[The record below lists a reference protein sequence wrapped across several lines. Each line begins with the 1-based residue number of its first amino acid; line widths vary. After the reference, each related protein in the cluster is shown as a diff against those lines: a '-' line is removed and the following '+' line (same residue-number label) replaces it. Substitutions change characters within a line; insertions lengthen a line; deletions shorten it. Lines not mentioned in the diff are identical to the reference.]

1 MVQPDVRR
9 YPAKPIL
16 GVGALVFDGDLVL
29 LVQRGNE
36 PLKGW
41 WSLPGGAVEAGER
54 VEDAVC
60 REVLE
65 ETNLEVR
72 VVRFGEIF
80 ERIMPDAAGAIEYHY
95 VLLDYVCEVYG
106 GTLRAGSDSADVR
119 WFSSEELKE
128 LPITSGTLEVVE
140 RCRTGAKSY

>member
-1 MVQPDVRR
+1 MQPDVRR

-16 GVGALVFDGDLVL
+16 GVGALVFDRDLVL

-65 ETNLEVR
+65 ETNLEVS

-80 ERIMPDAAGAIEYHY
+80 ERIMPDAAGEIEYHY
-95 VLLDYVCEVYG
+95 VLLDYVCEVRG
-106 GTLRAGSDSADVR
+106 GSLRAGSDSADVR
-119 WFSSEELKE
+119 WFSPEELIE

>member
-1 MVQPDVRR
+1 MQSDVRR

-16 GVGALVFDGDLVL
+16 GVGALVFDRDLVL

-65 ETNLEVR
+65 ETNLEIR

-80 ERIMPDAAGAIEYHY
+80 ERIMPDAAGEIEYHY
-95 VLLDYVCEVYG
+95 VLLDYVCEVCG
-106 GTLRAGSDSADVR
+106 GSLRAGSDSADVR
-119 WFSSEELKE
+119 WFSPEELKE
-128 LPITSGTLEVVE
+128 LPITPGTLEVVE

>member
-1 MVQPDVRR
+1 M
-9 YPAKPIL
+9 
-16 GVGALVFDGDLVL
+16 VFDRDRVL

-41 WSLPGGAVEAGER
+41 WSLPGGAVEVGER

-65 ETNLEVR
+65 ETNLEVS

-80 ERIMPDAAGAIEYHY
+80 ERIMPDAAGEIEYHY
-95 VLLDYVCEVYG
+95 VLLDYVCEVRG
-106 GTLRAGSDSADVR
+106 GSLRAGSDSADVR
-119 WFSSEELKE
+119 WFSPEELKE

-140 RCRTGAKSY
+140 RCRSGAKSY

>member
-1 MVQPDVRR
+1 MQPDVRR

-16 GVGALVFDGDLVL
+16 GVGALVFDRDLVL

-80 ERIMPDAAGAIEYHY
+80 ERIMPDAAGEIEYHY
-95 VLLDYVCEVYG
+95 VLLDYVCEVRG
-106 GTLRAGSDSADVR
+106 GILRAGSDSADVR
-119 WFSSEELKE
+119 WFSPEELKE

>member
-1 MVQPDVRR
+1 MQSDVRR

-16 GVGALVFDGDLVL
+16 GVGGLVFDGDLVL

-80 ERIMPDAAGAIEYHY
+80 ERIMPDAAGEIEYHY
-95 VLLDYVCEVYG
+95 VLLDYVCEVCG
-106 GTLRAGSDSADVR
+106 GSLRAGSDSADVR
-119 WFSSEELKE
+119 WFSPEELKE

>member
-1 MVQPDVRR
+1 M
-9 YPAKPIL
+9 
-16 GVGALVFDGDLVL
+16 
-29 LVQRGNE
+29 QRGNE

-41 WSLPGGAVEAGER
+41 WSLPGGAVEVGER

-65 ETNLEVR
+65 ETNLEVS

-80 ERIMPDAAGAIEYHY
+80 ERIMPDAAGEIEYHY
-95 VLLDYVCEVYG
+95 VLLDYVCEVRG

-119 WFSSEELKE
+119 WFSPEELKE

>member
-1 MVQPDVRR
+1 MQPDIRR

-16 GVGALVFDGDLVL
+16 GVGALLFDGDLVL

-36 PLKGW
+36 PFKGW
-41 WSLPGGAVEAGER
+41 WSLPGGAVEVGER

-65 ETNLEVR
+65 ETNLKVR
-72 VVRFGEIF
+72 VVRFGEMF
-80 ERIMPDAAGAIEYHY
+80 ERIMPDATGEIEYHY
-95 VLLDYVCEVYG
+95 VLLDYVCEIYEG
-106 GTLRAGSDSADVR
+106 SLRAGSDSADAR
-119 WFSSEELKE
+119 WFSPEELKE

>member
-1 MVQPDVRR
+1 MQPDIRR

-16 GVGALVFDGDLVL
+16 GVGALLFDGDLVL

-65 ETNLEVR
+65 ETNLVVR

>member
-1 MVQPDVRR
+1 MQSDVRR

-16 GVGALVFDGDLVL
+16 GVGALVFDRDLVL
-29 LVQRGNE
+29 LVKRGNE

-80 ERIMPDAAGAIEYHY
+80 ERIMPDAAGEIEYHY
-95 VLLDYVCEVYG
+95 VLLDYVCEVCG
-106 GTLRAGSDSADVR
+106 GSLRAGSDSADVR
-119 WFSSEELKE
+119 WFSPEELKE

>member
-119 WFSSEELKE
+119 WFSPEELKE

>member
-1 MVQPDVRR
+1 VQPDIRR

-16 GVGALVFDGDLVL
+16 GVGALVFDRDRVL

-80 ERIMPDAAGAIEYHY
+80 ERIMPDAAGEIEYHY
-95 VLLDYVCEVYG
+95 VLLDYVCEVRG
-106 GTLRAGSDSADVR
+106 GILRAGSDSADVR
-119 WFSSEELKE
+119 WFSPEELKE

>member
-1 MVQPDVRR
+1 MQSDVRR

-16 GVGALVFDGDLVL
+16 GVGALVFDRDLVL

-80 ERIMPDAAGAIEYHY
+80 ERIMPDAAGEIEYHY
-95 VLLDYVCEVYG
+95 VLLDYVCEVCG
-106 GTLRAGSDSADVR
+106 GSLRAGSDSADVR
-119 WFSSEELKE
+119 WFSPEELKE

>member
-1 MVQPDVRR
+1 M
-9 YPAKPIL
+9 
-16 GVGALVFDGDLVL
+16 VFDRDRVL

-41 WSLPGGAVEAGER
+41 WSLPGGAVEVGER

-65 ETNLEVR
+65 ETNLEVS

-80 ERIMPDAAGAIEYHY
+80 ERIMPDAAGEIEYHY
-95 VLLDYVCEVYG
+95 VLLDYVCEVRG
-106 GTLRAGSDSADVR
+106 GSLRAGSDSADVR
-119 WFSSEELKE
+119 WFSPEELKE